1 MKKKILIAGGSG
13 LLGSSLLD
21 HFDKFKYDIFCT
33 IHKKKNNIK
42 NVKSLKINF
51 NNKLD
56 INKLKNFNFDL
67 IINCIGLSN
76 IERCEENHE
85 LAKKLNITIPNILNN
100 FAKKNKIKLIHISTD
115 HLFNGKRNLYFEN
128 DKTNPLN
135 VYAKSKLKSEQ
146 DILKKNRDALVIRTN
161 FFCNGKFKNKSFS
174 DKIIDNLNKG
184 TKIYLFKDVFFTPV
198 HTKDLLN
205 IILKSYSK
213 KLSGIFNIST
223 STPISKYNFGLK
235 IAEIFNLDKSLVI
248 PINISEKNIITRPKV
263 MSLSPKKIEKS
274 LKIKSKKIEKM
285 LLELYD
291 DYKSKNQKLI
301 PYGKHSLSSKDVYE
315 VVKTLRS
322 GHLTQGPKISELENQ
337 ICKLVGCKYAVAV
350 SSCTAGMHIALS
362 AVNIKKK
369 KQVLLP
375 PITFVSTANVVLMN
389 NLKPKF
395 IDIDIN
401 SANIDLDKT
410 IKYNNLKNVGA
421 IIPVHFGG
429 NPTDIKKLQV
439 LRKKNIKIIEDAA
452 HALGSSYKCGS
463 KIGSCKYSDLSVFS
477 LHPVKT
483 IAAGEGGIIT
493 TNDKEIYK
501 KLLRLRSHGINKF
514 DDKFINKKNAYTNQ
528 KLNNWY
534 YEMQELG
541 FHYRITDIQASL
553 AVSQIKRIK
562 SFVNKRFKIYNNYA
576 KAFSNIKG
584 IDKLNV
590 YSRLSSHHLFIL
602 KINFTK
608 FKISRQEFMSKLKK
622 FGIITQVHYIPV
634 NIHPYY
640 QKLGYSSKST
650 PNAIKYYNEAISL
663 PIFFDLTKY
672 QQVTVINKIKNI
684 LKINDG

>member
-1 MKKKILIAGGSG
+1 MKKKILITGGTG

-21 HFDKFKYDIFCT
+21 HLDKIKYDVFYT
-33 IHKKKNNIK
+33 VHKKKINLK
-42 NVKSLKINF
+42 NAYSLKVNLSNKTDLIN
-51 NNKLD
+51 
-56 INKLKNFNFDL
+56 LKKINFDL
-67 IINCIGLSN
+67 IINCIGLSDVEN
-76 IERCEENHE
+76 CEKNSK
-85 LAKKLNITIPNILNN
+85 LTKKLNITIPNIINN

-115 HLFNGKRNLYFEN
+115 HLYNGKKNLYFEN
-128 DKTNPLN
+128 NKTSPLN
-135 VYAKSKLKSEQ
+135 AYAKSKLKSEQ
-146 DILKKNRDALVIRTN
+146 SILKNNNNTLIIRTN
-161 FFCNGKFKNKSFS
+161 FFCNGKFKNQSFS
-174 DKIIDNLNKG
+174 DKIINNLNKR
-184 TKIYLFKDVFFTPV
+184 KKVYLFKDVFFTPV
-198 HTKDLLN
+198 YTQDLLN
-205 IILKSYSK
+205 IILKGFSK
-213 KLSGIFNIST
+213 NLSGIFNIST
-223 STPISKYNFGLK
+223 PKSISKYQFGLK

-248 PINISEKNIITRPKV
+248 PINISEKNLITRPKV
-263 MSLSPKKIEKS
+263 MSLSSKRIEKS
-274 LKIKSKKIEKM
+274 LKIKIKQIEKM
-285 LLELYD
+285 LFELYE

-301 PYGKHSLSSKDVYE
+301 PYGKHSLSSSDVDE

-322 GHLTQGPKISELENQ
+322 GHLTQGPKISELENK

-362 AVNIKKK
+362 AVNVKK

-389 NLKPKF
+389 DLKPKF
-395 IDIDIN
+395 IDIDLN
-401 SANIDLDKT
+401 SANLDLDK
-410 IKYNNLKNVGA
+410 IIHFNNLKNVGA

-429 NPTDIKKLQV
+429 NPVDIKKLQI
-439 LRKKNIKIIEDAA
+439 LRKKNIKIIEDSA
-452 HALGSSYKCGS
+452 HALGSKYKCGS

-483 IAAGEGGIIT
+483 IAAGEGGIVT
-493 TNDKEIYK
+493 TNDKNLYK

-514 DDKFINKKNAYTNQ
+514 DDKFINKKNAYTKQ

-562 SFVNKRFKIYNNYA
+562 SFVSKRLEIYNNYS
-576 KAFSNIKG
+576 KAFSKIKG
-584 IDKLNV
+584 INKLDV
-590 YSRLSSHHLFIL
+590 YSKLSSHHLFIL
-602 KINFTK
+602 KINFKK

-622 FGIITQVHYIPV
+622 IGIITQVHYIPV

-663 PIFFDLTKY
+663 PIYFDLTKL
-672 QQVTVINKIKNI
+672 QQSTVINKIKNI
-684 LKINDG
+684 LKINVE